1 VKAHHRNDLEAMF
14 AFICQ
19 HQRQTGFAPTLRE
32 MGDAFFMSPGTIL
45 RYLDK
50 MEAQGWIT
58 REWGKARSIKLHRVC
73 TTPDTD
79 QEDSR

>member
-1 VKAHHRNDLEAMF
+1 VKSQHRNELEAMF

-19 HQRQTGFAPTLRE
+19 HQRRTGSAPSLRE
-32 MGDAFFMSPGTIL
+32 MGEAFFMAPGTIL

-58 REWGKARSIKLHRVC
+58 REWGKARSMKLRRTC
-73 TTPDTD
+73 ATPDD
-79 QEDSR
+79 VDESE